1 MISLV
6 CEAFHCRASEAE
18 QELDQHGEL
27 IFDILDLR
35 AAASAWRA
43 YQTIDTLDS
52 KAKAKLFAE
61 EYVREV
67 RDLDFADAQEAI
79 DRGRR
84 DSDS

>member
-1 MISLV
+1 M
-6 CEAFHCRASEAE
+6 CEAFHCVPSVAE
-18 QELDQHGEL
+18 RELDQHADL

-35 AAASAWRA
+35 TAASAWRA
-43 YQTIDTLDS
+43 YQTIDALDS

-79 DRGRR
+79 KRGRR